1 MQLACIFDNLETQEW
16 HNQDKIFIEKQ
27 KNLPKIF
34 ARGRRK
40 YLKRE
45 KKTLDFSPRRV
56 KIWPKKD
63 KSQFLKREKIGY
75 FEETGLSIRDF

>member
-27 KNLPKIF
+27 KNLPKFF

-45 KKTLDFSPRRV
+45 KKRL
-56 KIWPKKD
+56 I
-63 KSQFLKREKIGY
+63 KRENSGILRK
-75 FEETGLSIRDF
+75 LA